1 MFMYFQF
8 KGTFIRFLLIGPH
21 GYHKPVSLA
30 SIHKVVIDDQ
40 DKRTWITYFL
50 LTINL
55 VIRISCVILK
65 GYVEY

>member
-1 MFMYFQF
+1 MFMYFQS

-40 DKRTWITYFL
+40 DKRT
-50 LTINL
+50 
-55 VIRISCVILK
+55 
-65 GYVEY
+65 